1 MIDYSVLRSWPF
13 GKRVHQYDEHDVMLY
28 ALGCGFGFDPLD
40 EGQLD
45 FVHEPRL
52 RVVPSMAAVI
62 GTPGSWWR
70 LPGTGVTWQRVLH
83 AEQDLRLFRELP
95 VKATMTAENA
105 VTHLHDRGAGRGAVA
120 GLVREIFDEAG
131 NRVAQARR
139 IEVLRD
145 DGGFS
150 EASGTHDEAP
160 PRLPTTRP
168 DAGDPDVVVRLPTVA
183 QAALI
188 YRLSGDP
195 NPLHADPGVARE
207 AGFPRPILHGL
218 CSFGMAT
225 HALLRGLLDYVPGRL
240 SRIGVRFSAPIFPG
254 ETLRF
259 GIWREDAGTARFRA
273 WVEER
278 QVLVLDN
285 GIAEFDRH

>member
-1 MIDYSVLRSWPF
+1 MIDYNVLRSWPF
-13 GKRVHQYDEHDVMLY
+13 GKRVHAYDERDVMLY
-28 ALGCGFGFDPLD
+28 ALGCGFGFDPMD
-40 EGQLD
+40 EGQLA
-45 FVHEPRL
+45 FVHETRL
-52 RVVPSMAAVI
+52 RVVPSLAAVI

-70 LPGTGVTWQRVLH
+70 LPGTGVTWQKVLH
-83 AEQDLRLFRELP
+83 AEQDLHLFRELP
-95 VKATMTAENA
+95 VTAAMTAENA

-120 GLVREIFDEAG
+120 RLVRDIFDEAG

-139 IEVLRD
+139 IEILRD
-145 DGGFS
+145 DGGFAK
-150 EASGTHDEAP
+150 ESGVHDEAP
-160 PRLPTTRP
+160 PRLPAIPP
-168 DAGDPDVVVRLPTVA
+168 DAGEPDIVVRLPTVP

-195 NPLHADPGVARE
+195 NPLHADPAVARE

-225 HALLRGLLDYVPGRL
+225 HALLRGLLDYVPERL
-240 SRIGVRFSAPIFPG
+240 SRIGVRFSAPVFPG

-259 GIWREDAGTARFRA
+259 GIWREGIGAARFRA

-278 QVLVLDN
+278 QLLVLDN
-285 GIAEFDRH
+285 GIAEFDRR